1 MSRITNSRV
10 AYGKSQGLIDIFN
23 EPLVANRA
31 PNGND
36 KGSIGQMWTDTLT
49 NQVWMLTS
57 FLGGLAIWTELDN
70 AGAAG
75 NLVWTAPAGAAIN
88 MTSNNGYFV
97 TNAGPIVMTLPPAG
111 VVGSEIWIIT
121 DNASAAGAGITIAQG
136 AGQQLRYDN
145 DRSTIGVG
153 GSMSWINLA
162 VRQLAIQLICV
173 TANTTWSVVTTNRD
187 PSAIV

>member
-1 MSRITNSRV
+1 MSRITNNRV
-10 AYGKSQGLIDIFN
+10 AYGKSQALIDVFN

-31 PNGND
+31 PTGND

-57 FLGGLAIWTELDN
+57 FLGGLAVWTELDN
-70 AGAAG
+70 GGAAA

-97 TNAGPIVMTLPPAG
+97 TNGGPIVMTLPPAA

-121 DNASAAGAGITIAQG
+121 DDASAAGAGITIAQG
-136 AGQQLRYDN
+136 ANQQLRYDN
-145 DRSTIGVG
+145 RRSAIGVG
-153 GSMSWINLA
+153 GNMPG
-162 VRQLAIQLICV
+162 
-173 TANTTWSVVTTNRD
+173 ANFPASIIIMNPFFPV
-187 PSAIV
+187 S